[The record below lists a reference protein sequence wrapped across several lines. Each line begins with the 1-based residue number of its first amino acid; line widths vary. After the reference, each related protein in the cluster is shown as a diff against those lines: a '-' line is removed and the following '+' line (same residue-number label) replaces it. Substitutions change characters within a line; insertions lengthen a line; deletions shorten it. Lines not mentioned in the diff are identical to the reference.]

1 VSLLAVFL
9 EAAGEDDLAE
19 LRVLEQR
26 CFSHPWSEQALR
38 GAVEDRQ
45 TLVLVLRATGSR
57 AIVAYG
63 VFQVVADEFHIQ
75 DLAVVPE
82 QRQRGLGRRL
92 LFQALDLGAR
102 RGARTAHLEVRES
115 NRAAL
120 GLYRSLGFRT
130 VGVRKGYYESPSE
143 DAVVL
148 SREGLAAAVSGS
160 LGPSSRD

>member
-1 VSLLAVFL
+1 VSSPAVFL

-26 CFSHPWSEQALR
+26 CFSHPWSEQAFR

-45 TLVLVLRATGSR
+45 TLILVLRLAGSR

-63 VFQVVADEFHIQ
+63 VFQRVADELHVH

-82 QRQRGLGRRL
+82 QRERGLARRL
-92 LFQALDLGAR
+92 LAQALDLAAR

-130 VGVRKGYYESPSE
+130 VRVRRGYYESPPE
-143 DAVVL
+143 DALVL
-148 SREGLAAAVSGS
+148 CKERLASN
-160 LGPSSRD
+160 RDA